1 MKWCGNAASLLRS
14 PTFKSVTQEMGRRV
28 GDVMTPVPVLG
39 VPALVGVCG
48 LKTTGE
54 DTAAGVL
61 LHTWGLHCSVGVQ
74 TSPGISR
81 QPTQQPSTDTL
92 PVLSERNNQI
102 FNKETHYEDNDKRAI
117 LKQKSGESKT
127 KKEVTFKALGGETSH
142 NVTCI
147 QRNRNG
153 TYCFARAIKTN
164 PHFADNI
171 TNVRPKLK
179 PAVRYTNGSVVDS
192 EAIGGIS
199 VDGNEAAPIK
209 SGTFRERDPV
219 RKQGHHAEHCGRT
232 PLSSVARPF
241 GTVQKLC
248 SLCGGRQSV
257 TTRAATLG
265 ANNPAV
271 SASSLNSALAALSTG
286 THFHTSHI
294 ERNRDI
300 KPNQDQ
306 ITDSVTDRDNGTQT
320 LHVNNEEARF
330 RKTAHPAC
338 PVHAQSGHNLISLS
352 HTRTAGDQTSNQLA
366 NIPHAKTVTITQATI
381 ETKQDTNVQ
390 SFAEP
395 TQDNNI
401 PRPTSLTLTP
411 QTAAATKHK
420 DPQSHTHPTVPR
432 TGTVPA
438 ITRPHN
444 ATKTNTHKKTV
455 SFNSAHVS
463 TKVPPPRM
471 HKVQK
476 VHPTNATQVDAA
488 TNACLQISKKK
499 CPDSKITS
507 ASDSTLRHL
516 GIVAAE
522 SSLNK
527 RAASDRATRQIHLIK
542 TNSEPLI
549 HESTTKSQQSR
560 LGSTSGVTTSSTSAC
575 HSTQSASLKKS
586 SVSLKE
592 VPSTVSLSSCVWT
605 ENQSNEVRHIETPRT
620 NKPSHNDQSVVCT
633 VSNQENDSKTNPL
646 TLSRLLTVSKKHS
659 RDTDASTNNPELIM
673 NISTRLHTDK
683 NKLSE
688 NVSNEFVAHE
698 SKQHENSKP
707 SQVAELQNIISLIK
721 SSSHVNTEQHYQG
734 CTKKEHEGH
743 CDPSPLVHTAQ
754 ETDAKTELFA
764 LAASSKH
771 THIEAESSADNPP
784 HYSYSTI
791 STAQTNFMSSSAAN
805 SKGQV
810 DHVTQIRVHRH
821 SDSRSKLSF
830 TAPVP
835 FKNHGGP
842 ECNSITPPSTLQPV
856 TPPCLRSS
864 EMESTLS
871 PALTQ
876 LCPVDSSLTRSH
888 PTDAA
893 TLLPLSSS
901 QCWRPAILQQ
911 ELETVE
917 ASLAANKDRITTLLN
932 IIHDLETCHTP
943 TIGDA
948 SKLDRTSKPAQ
959 PARRPLV

>member
-1 MKWCGNAASLLRS
+1 
-14 PTFKSVTQEMGRRV
+14 
-28 GDVMTPVPVLG
+28 MTPVPVLG

-352 HTRTAGDQTSNQLA
+352 HTRTA
-366 NIPHAKTVTITQATI
+366 
-381 ETKQDTNVQ
+381 
-390 SFAEP
+390 
-395 TQDNNI
+395 
-401 PRPTSLTLTP
+401 
-411 QTAAATKHK
+411 
-420 DPQSHTHPTVPR
+420 
-432 TGTVPA
+432 
-438 ITRPHN
+438 
-444 ATKTNTHKKTV
+444 
-455 SFNSAHVS
+455 
-463 TKVPPPRM
+463 
-471 HKVQK
+471 
-476 VHPTNATQVDAA
+476 
-488 TNACLQISKKK
+488 
-499 CPDSKITS
+499 
-507 ASDSTLRHL
+507 
-516 GIVAAE
+516 
-522 SSLNK
+522 
-527 RAASDRATRQIHLIK
+527 
-542 TNSEPLI
+542 
-549 HESTTKSQQSR
+549 
-560 LGSTSGVTTSSTSAC
+560 
-575 HSTQSASLKKS
+575 
-586 SVSLKE
+586 
-592 VPSTVSLSSCVWT
+592 
-605 ENQSNEVRHIETPRT
+605 
-620 NKPSHNDQSVVCT
+620 
-633 VSNQENDSKTNPL
+633 
-646 TLSRLLTVSKKHS
+646 
-659 RDTDASTNNPELIM
+659 
-673 NISTRLHTDK
+673 
-683 NKLSE
+683 
-688 NVSNEFVAHE
+688 
-698 SKQHENSKP
+698 
-707 SQVAELQNIISLIK
+707 
-721 SSSHVNTEQHYQG
+721 
-734 CTKKEHEGH
+734 
-743 CDPSPLVHTAQ
+743 
-754 ETDAKTELFA
+754 
-764 LAASSKH
+764 
-771 THIEAESSADNPP
+771 
-784 HYSYSTI
+784 
-791 STAQTNFMSSSAAN
+791 
-805 SKGQV
+805 
-810 DHVTQIRVHRH
+810 
-821 SDSRSKLSF
+821 
-830 TAPVP
+830 
-835 FKNHGGP
+835 
-842 ECNSITPPSTLQPV
+842 
-856 TPPCLRSS
+856 
-864 EMESTLS
+864 
-871 PALTQ
+871 
-876 LCPVDSSLTRSH
+876 
-888 PTDAA
+888 DAA

-943 TIGDA
+943 TSGRRCFKTGQDVKTCSTCQKTACIIYSVEYDFRQQERRF
-948 SKLDRTSKPAQ
+948 SEVLNFS
-959 PARRPLV
+959 ARRNNASSTHLSQPFNFSLLRNVITKNLTKSKVKSKKLCRTMFKWLPRKIQQA